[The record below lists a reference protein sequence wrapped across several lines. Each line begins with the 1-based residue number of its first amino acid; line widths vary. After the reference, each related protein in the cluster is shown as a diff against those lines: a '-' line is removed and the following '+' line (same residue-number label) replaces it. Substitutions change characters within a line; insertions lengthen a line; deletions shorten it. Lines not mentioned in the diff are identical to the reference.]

1 MNIKK
6 IVLQNPI
13 LAVTAIVVKLV
24 VLALIYTYFFSSN
37 KYSIETYCT
46 YAQPPSSYFPML
58 VLTGQ
63 NKKATSMGVISTP
76 PIQGQVGG
84 DWQAAEKLYDYNA
97 QYYSYMNYDPSDY
110 PGYSITDTSFI
121 DVSGYHIDLSS
132 SYLTLTMTDTTVGTP
147 NVTPN
152 GNYSIEFYKNDKDCR
167 SPNTHI
173 YGFNR
178 NNSPESANIVF
189 NNPAC
194 GDTFSLTIKP
204 VHSRKNGYTPS
215 RIENARGN
223 VTLPQESPTLLG
235 DLNRQ
240 RCKHVGD
247 VFPEQFTIDITF
259 HINPHKTV
267 TWSKKTGPKP
277 LNLPLLEMNKS
288 YAYSKPAFDRSID
301 GKIMISPNLVIDK
314 VGYITDA
321 DDNEVGYVRND
332 IFDNNH
338 WMLIFKQQTGLES
351 ITVNWKTGGPETS
364 PSVEGGVC

>member
-6 IVLQNPI
+6 FVLQNPI
-13 LAVTAIVVKLV
+13 LAVTAIVLKLV

-84 DWQAAEKLYDYNA
+84 DWISAEKLYDYNA

-132 SYLTLTMTDTTVGTP
+132 SYLTLTMTDTTIGTP
-147 NVTPN
+147 NVAPN

-194 GDTFSLTIKP
+194 GDTYSLTIKP
-204 VHSRKNGYTPS
+204 VHSRKNGY
-215 RIENARGN
+215 
-223 VTLPQESPTLLG
+223 
-235 DLNRQ
+235 
-240 RCKHVGD
+240 KHVDD

-288 YAYSKPAFDRSID
+288 YTYSKPAFDRSID

>member
-6 IVLQNPI
+6 FVLQNPI
-13 LAVTAIVVKLV
+13 LAVTAIVLKLV

-63 NKKATSMGVISTP
+63 NKKATSVGVISTP
-76 PIQGQVGG
+76 TIQGQVGG

-132 SYLTLTMTDTTVGTP
+132 SYLTLTMTDTTVDTP

-204 VHSRKNGYTPS
+204 VHSRKSTY
-215 RIENARGN
+215 
-223 VTLPQESPTLLG
+223 
-235 DLNRQ
+235 
-240 RCKHVGD
+240 KHVGD

-267 TWSKKTGPKP
+267 TWSKKTGPGP

-364 PSVEGGVC
+364 PSVEGGAC

>member
-6 IVLQNPI
+6 FVLQNPI
-13 LAVTAIVVKLV
+13 LAVTAIVLKLV

-63 NKKATSMGVISTP
+63 NKKATSMGVVSTP

-84 DWQAAEKLYDYNA
+84 DWISAEKLYDYNA
-97 QYYSYMNYDPSDY
+97 QYYSYMNYDPTQY

-132 SYLTLTMTDTTVGTP
+132 SFLTLTMTDTTIGTP
-147 NVTPN
+147 NVAPN

-204 VHSRKNGYTPS
+204 VHSHKNGY
-215 RIENARGN
+215 
-223 VTLPQESPTLLG
+223 
-235 DLNRQ
+235 
-240 RCKHVGD
+240 KHVGD